1 MAAGARTIRVFLRLD
16 IDGADSIGP
25 GKIRLLG
32 NVRDLGSISTAAR
45 AMKMSYCRAW
55 LLIES
60 LNGAFKS
67 PVVVSAAGGKRG
79 GGAVLT
85 PAGARL
91 VARYRGLERAA
102 EKAGAREL
110 RAVASAAR
118 ARGVAPLG
126 RCDGIALRIAPGGSP
141 RRAQVMPS
149 DKTLL

>member
-1 MAAGARTIRVFLRLD
+1 MATGARTIRVFLRLD

-25 GKIRLLG
+25 GKIRLLE
-32 NVRDLGSISTAAR
+32 NVRDLGSISAAAR
-45 AMKMSYCRAW
+45 AMKMSYRRAW

-102 EKAGAREL
+102 AKAGVREL

-118 ARGVAPLG
+118 ARKA
-126 RCDGIALRIAPGGSP
+126 
-141 RRAQVMPS
+141 
-149 DKTLL
+149 